1 MSKKTILFHSN
12 HSKAFTGFGKN
23 CKNVISYLYSTGK
36 YNIIEACNGHRKS
49 SPQLSKMPWKCVGTL
64 PDDIERLK
72 MLNNDPNLA
81 RRAGYGGETIDDLIK
96 EFKPDLYIGAEDIW
110 AFNEYWD
117 RKWWNKTNCMVWT
130 TLDSEPILP
139 LAQQAAPKINN
150 YFVWA
155 SFAEREMAKLGHS
168 HVKTL
173 RGAIDT
179 DYFFKVTDTYKQ
191 KLRKRFGIT
200 EDTFLI
206 GFVFRNQL
214 RKSVPNLLDGYNKFV
229 KENPQSNAKLLLHTH
244 WNEGWDILRLLKEKN
259 IDISQVLTTYY
270 CSECNN
276 YHVCSYKGEQQD
288 CPYCKSEK
296 TFNTTS
302 VKSGVSETQLN
313 EVYNLMDVYC
323 HPFTSGG
330 QEIPVQEAKLAEL
343 ITLVTNY
350 SCGEDCCTEE
360 SGGLPLSWAE
370 YREPGTQFI
379 KASTSPDSICKQLSL
394 VYNMSSE
401 LRSEIGKKAR
411 EFVLNNYSIEV
422 IGPQLEKIISE
433 LPKVEWD
440 FDFTEEERDPNY
452 IPEDIESTSD
462 WLIDIYK
469 NILRVDL
476 DDSDAGHKHWMTQ
489 MSKGMRREDVLKYFK
504 KVAKKENEDL
514 SEDGIEDY
522 LGNEGFSNRVAVVIN
537 GGPREAIFLNSFL
550 SELQSLYSG
559 DAIYVIC
566 DPKLNPLI
574 EDNPYCHKT
583 IPYDKRF
590 DDCFLLEGKSRNEGY
605 FKVALYP
612 SHFANSHPFH
622 FHNGLDRSKLQLTA

>member
-1 MSKKTILFHSN
+1 
-12 HSKAFTGFGKN
+12 
-23 CKNVISYLYSTGK
+23 
-36 YNIIEACNGHRKS
+36 
-49 SPQLSKMPWKCVGTL
+49 
-64 PDDIERLK
+64 

-110 AFNEYWD
+110 AFNEFWD
-117 RKWWNKTNCMVWT
+117 KKWWSKTNSMVWT

-139 LAQQAAPKINN
+139 LAQQAAPKIDN

-179 DYFFKVTDTYKQ
+179 DYFFKATDEYKL
-191 KLRKRFGIT
+191 KLRKSFGIS
-200 EDTFLI
+200 EDTFII

-214 RKSVPNLLDGYNKFV
+214 RKSVPNLLDGYSKFL
-229 KENPQSNAKLLLHTH
+229 KEHPKSNAKLLLHTH

-259 IDISQVLTTYY
+259 IDPSQILTTYY
-270 CSECNN
+270 CPECQN
-276 YHVCSYKGEQQD
+276 YQVTSYRGENQN
-288 CPYCKSEK
+288 CPFCGSEK

-302 VKSGVSETQLN
+302 VKGGVSESQLN

-330 QEIPVQEAKLAEL
+330 QEIPVQEAKLCEL

-360 SGGLPLSWAE
+360 SGGLPLSWSE

-379 KASTSPDSICKQLSL
+379 KASTNPNSISEQLSN
-394 VYNMSSE
+394 VYDMSVE
-401 LRSEIGKKAR
+401 ERKLTGVKAR
-411 EFVLNNYSIEV
+411 KFVLNNYSIDV
-422 IGPQLEKIISE
+422 IGPKLENIIDSM
-433 LPKVEWD
+433 PDIKWD
-440 FDFTEEERDPNY
+440 FDFTEEERDPDY
-452 IPEDIESTSD
+452 IPKDIESTPE
-462 WLIDIYK
+462 WLSDIYK
-469 NILRVDL
+469 NILKVDL
-476 DDSDAGHKHWMTQ
+476 DESDPGHKHWMTQ
-489 MSKGMRREDVLKYFK
+489 ISKGMSRDDVLKYFK
-504 KVAKKENEDL
+504 KVAQKENQDMSNE
-514 SEDGIEDY
+514 SIELH
-522 LGNEGFSNRVAVVIN
+522 LGNEGQENRIAVIIN

-550 SELQSLYSG
+550 ENLQKLYSG

-583 IPYDKRF
+583 IPYDKTL
-590 DDCFLLEGKSRNEGY
+590 DDGFVLEGKSEHEGL

-612 SHFANSHPFH
+612 SHFANSHPYH
-622 FHNGLDRSKLQLTA
+622 FHNGLDRTFFDFK